1 MPMLDSTPNTGADID
16 ILSVNYF
23 LDVGNVR
30 LASFYR
36 LEGGGMELGTAKHDV
51 VFESGEST
59 TFLIPTTTTFKPI
72 TLARGISHSAEL
84 YNWFTQSMYGHIF
97 KARKNCSIVAYGYYD
112 DIWQPLV
119 NWHLTN
125 AWIQAISGF
134 ECNQYTWAN
143 LAELT
148 ITLVVEAI
156 EREDLQPMTA
166 KTTVSHKNLYKPA

>member
-1 MPMLDSTPNTGADID
+1 MPMLDPTENTGADID
-16 ILSVNYF
+16 LLSVHYF

-30 LASFYR
+30 LATFYR
-36 LEGGGMELGTAKHDV
+36 LEGGGMEVGIAKHDV

-59 TFLIPTTTTFKPI
+59 TFMIPTTTAFKPI
-72 TLARGISHSAEL
+72 TLARGINHSSEL
-84 YNWFTQSMYGHIF
+84 YNWFTQASLGHIF
-97 KARKNCSIVAYGYYD
+97 KARRNCSIIANGYYN

-119 NWHLTN
+119 IWNLTN
-125 AWIQAISGF
+125 AWIQSISGF

-156 EREDLQPMTA
+156 QREDLQPI
-166 KTTVSHKNLYKPA
+166 